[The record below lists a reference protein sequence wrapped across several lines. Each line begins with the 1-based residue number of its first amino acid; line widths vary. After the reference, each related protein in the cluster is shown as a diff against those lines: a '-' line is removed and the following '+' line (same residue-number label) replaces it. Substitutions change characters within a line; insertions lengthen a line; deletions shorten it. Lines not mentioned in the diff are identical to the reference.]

1 MYRFFHYEHDL
12 QNLLK
17 EKTCFKSVENL
28 SCIDLILTNN
38 AMAFQNTT
46 TVFTGLSDFH
56 KLVLT
61 VLKTSITKSKP
72 QKITYRDY
80 KNFDSVR
87 FNGELK

>member
-1 MYRFFHYEHDL
+1 MF
-12 QNLLK
+12 Q
-17 EKTCFKSVENL
+17 SVHNA

-38 AMAFQNTT
+38 AMALQNTT

-61 VLKTSITKSKP
+61 VLKSSITKSKP

-80 KNFDSVR
+80 KNFDSVK
-87 FNGELK
+87 FNDELK